1 MIDQLVSFADALRE
15 AKVPVSMTEVVD
27 ATSAVRALGEI
38 DRPTF
43 RTALFATMIKDEG
56 HREVFDLLFDVFFAN
71 RYPAPPA
78 EEESEQQESGEV
90 PPSAAQQLAG
100 GGGGADELRRMMIE
114 AMLAGDMQRLARL
127 ARAAVA
133 RHGGMEKGRAVS
145 GVYYTYRT
153 LKQLDVEMV
162 YAKLREELAGTEGEG
177 AIGEAILT
185 AHVEQLVAEL
195 RQAIEAE
202 VRRMLVEDRGEEA
215 VARTMRPLLPEDID
229 FMQAS
234 RDEIQKIR
242 RAIGPLARKLATRLA
257 KRRISSRKG
266 PLDFRRT
273 FRESLGYGGVPVK
286 LEFRPPRLSKPEIFI
301 IADIS
306 GSVAAFARFT
316 LQLVYALSE
325 EFKKVRSFA
334 FIDAIDEV
342 TAYFETADSVEEAL
356 RLVNTK
362 ANVVHVDGHTNYGH
376 SFEQFRENY
385 LPQLSKKSTVIVLG
399 DARNNYHASRADLLG
414 EMRSRASRL
423 YWLNPEPASYWNSGD
438 SVISDYARYCDAVV
452 ECRNLRQLEAFIEMI
467 G

>member
-71 RYPAPPA
+71 RHPTSSRD
-78 EEESEQQESGEV
+78 EEPERGEGGEV
-90 PPSAAQQLAG
+90 PPSEAQQLGG

-114 AMLAGDMQRLARL
+114 AMLAGDMARLARL

-133 RHGGMEKGRAVS
+133 RHGGLEKGRAVS
-145 GVYYTYRT
+145 GVYYAYRT

-177 AIGEAILT
+177 AIGEAILAT
-185 AHVEQLVAEL
+185 HVEQLVAEL

-215 VARTMRPLLPEDID
+215 VARTLRPLLPEDID

-242 RAIGPLARKLATRLA
+242 HAIGPLARKLATRLA
-257 KRRISSRKG
+257 KRRMSRRKG

-325 EFKKVRSFA
+325 EFKKVRSFV

-342 TAYFETADSVEEAL
+342 TGYFESAGSVEEAL
-356 RLVNTK
+356 KLVNTR

-414 EMRSRASRL
+414 EIRSRASRL

-438 SVISDYARYCDAVV
+438 SVINEYSRYCDAVV
-452 ECRNLRQLEAFIEMI
+452 ECRNLRQLEAFIELI